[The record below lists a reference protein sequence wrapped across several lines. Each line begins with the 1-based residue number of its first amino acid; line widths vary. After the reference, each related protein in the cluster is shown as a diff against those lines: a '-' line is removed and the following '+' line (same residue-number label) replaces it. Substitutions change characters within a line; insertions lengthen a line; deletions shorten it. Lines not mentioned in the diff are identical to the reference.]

1 MYQKRKKRNDLVE
14 IVTPKGIA
22 IHPWLH
28 KPDTKFEATGV
39 FKVTLRLPA
48 DEATDLVQKIRE
60 VVKVKYAEAKEINA
74 KNEANGKK
82 SKEIKVA
89 KPFHPV
95 VGEDQEE
102 TGELDFVFKMKH
114 IITLDDGST
123 REMRPV
129 ILDSHKNELNPV
141 PEIRYGSVLRVNAH
155 IDPYLQNM
163 DQIKVGATLRLRA
176 VQVIELA
183 QAPGSNRS
191 ASSFGFEAEEEGF
204 VGNQL
209 PGNMDKMNPI
219 HEANFEEI
227 GIEF

>member
-1 MYQKRKKRNDLVE
+1 MYQKRKKRSDLVE

-22 IHPWLH
+22 IYPWLH

-48 DEATDLVQKIRE
+48 DEAADLIQKIRD
-60 VVKVKYAEAKEINA
+60 VVKVKYAEAKEINE
-74 KNEANGKK
+74 KNEANGKR
-82 SKEIKVA
+82 SKDIKVVN
-89 KPFHPV
+89 PFYPV
-95 VGEDQEE
+95 IGEDQEE
-102 TGELDFVFKMKH
+102 TGEIDFVFKMKH
-114 IITLDDGST
+114 IITRDDGST

-129 ILDSHKNELNPV
+129 ILDSQKIELNPV
-141 PEIRYGSVLRVNAH
+141 PEIHYGSVIRVNAH

-176 VQVIELA
+176 VQIIELVRA
-183 QAPGSNRS
+183 SGSNRS
-191 ASSFGFEAEEEGF
+191 ANSFGFETVERGF

-209 PGNMDKMNPI
+209 PGDMGKMSPVY
-219 HEANFEEI
+219 EANFEEI